1 MSSAVVNVP
10 GLVTAP
16 GGDADIAAVAA
27 LFGEP
32 SRARVLAALV
42 DGRALPASALAAEA
56 GVSAPAM
63 SAHLAKLLDSG
74 LVTVEPSGRH
84 RYYRLAG
91 PRVAAVLEAMA
102 ALAPQRRITSLR
114 QGTKAEALRR
124 ARTCYDHLAGRLGS
138 AVTAALLDAGAL
150 QPVDGNLCTDRRP
163 GDPLAAAVPYGNEA
177 YRLGERAATV
187 FAGLGVDL
195 DAAVAAAD
203 RTGRPPLRFCV
214 DWTEQRHHLAGH
226 LGSELCRTFV
236 DRGWIERVPQQ
247 RAVRVTE
254 AGRAGFT
261 AELGI
266 AAG

>member
-1 MSSAVVNVP
+1 MTANSA
-10 GLVTAP
+10 GQVTAP
-16 GGDADIAAVAA
+16 GGDPDIAAVAT

-63 SAHLAKLLDSG
+63 SAHLAKLLTSG

-102 ALAPQRRITSLR
+102 LLAPRQPISSLR
-114 QGTKAEALRR
+114 QGTRAEAMRS

-138 AVTAALLDAGAL
+138 DLTAALLDTGAL
-150 QPVDGNLCTDRRP
+150 EPVDGNLCTDRRP
-163 GDPLAAAVPYGNEA
+163 GDPLAAAIPRGNEA
-177 YRLGERAATV
+177 YRLGDSAGQV
-187 FAGLGVDL
+187 FADLGVDI
-195 DAAVAAAD
+195 DAAILAAG

-214 DWTEQRHHLAGH
+214 DWTEQRHHLAGY
-226 LGSELCRTFV
+226 LGAELCRSFV

-247 RAVRVTE
+247 RSVRITA
-254 AGRAGFT
+254 AGRA
-261 AELGI
+261 AL
-266 AAG
+266 AATVGVKA